1 MYVTFLLK
9 SIETGMTNFFADA
22 SKLLS
27 QSQARLNAS
36 GALSFYG
43 TKNDAP
49 LFYSATQFEGSD
61 DSDDPSDS
69 FFPASG
75 QVDKPSLAKKK
86 KRAGVS
92 SVYGGASTYSKT
104 YNHLPQQTWGRP
116 FPKEARKT
124 LSQYPV
130 NEEEPSQSYSQYHKD
145 SDEEEGPAFL
155 SMEDSTEL
163 GQQQP
168 LESILFSKPLNT
180 SISSADDT
188 PHASFFQNSPQQD
201 ASPLRPLPKHLQPS
215 SSSSLSASVSPHGA
229 SDMESIQLTQ
239 TLKLNA
245 ARQVSKPFAYSRPG
259 PGKPFLGSSKGMR
272 EGGYS
277 IPSQIDL
284 EAQDDYAIDSES
296 DEDSFAQSL
305 ADPAS
310 VSVPDLAKHDAV
322 WGSVYLALVS
332 SMFATSLIVWLRTE
346 VPLDTGPVAS
356 PVKETMYMM
365 LRTSGRFLMFDTLVA
380 SVASVAWIFL
390 LKRYSLAFFYLSIVA
405 VPLALVGLSLYP
417 LVMSYRTTYGGNT
430 TQDRAMRWTTLV
442 PLGMSVFWCWFIYTG
457 RQALHRALGIIKLA
471 SSILADNPSL
481 VFLGYATV
489 ASFVVVTWVWMH
501 MFARLFLAGQATTS
515 QATSTK
521 VWVLAGYYVFM
532 YLWSWGVVS
541 GFQRATVSAVV
552 SQWYFYRNAVPCS
565 ADMTITALAYSLGPQ
580 FGTVCLSSLLR
591 LAIRIP
597 LYVLPRRAVGSVQLA
612 IHSVIPASILAVTN
626 PLALSNA
633 VISSQGLVDSAHS
646 LGALRHLDLGH
657 NNPMATIDKIG
668 RRMSVHGRR
677 MSSVDSKLGTT
688 AEYVGSA
695 AEDMQEAWT
704 AYRLAKLLLTAA
716 RGLAALGLGY
726 GAWVHAARG
735 ADGSLYGY
743 GAGLL
748 AGFIGWFV
756 LGASEGVLSMIVD
769 ASYLC
774 FAIDNAAQGGHCTEA
789 DRQFG
794 GR

>member
-1 MYVTFLLK
+1 M
-9 SIETGMTNFFADA
+9 
-22 SKLLS
+22 
-27 QSQARLNAS
+27 NAS

-69 FFPASG
+69 FFPASR
-75 QVDKPSLAKKK
+75 QVDKPSLPKKK
-86 KRAGVS
+86 LRPANTVS

-104 YNHLPQQTWGRP
+104 YNHLSQQTWGQP
-116 FPKEARKT
+116 FPKQARKP

-130 NEEEPSQSYSQYHKD
+130 NEEEPSQSYSQYQND

-168 LESILFSKPLNT
+168 SESILFSKPLNT
-180 SISSADDT
+180 SVSSADDT
-188 PHASFFQNSPQQD
+188 PHASFFQNSP
-201 ASPLRPLPKHLQPS
+201 LRPLPKRLQPP
-215 SSSSLSASVSPHGA
+215 SLSASVSPHGA

-239 TLKLNA
+239 TLKLSTT
-245 ARQVSKPFAYSRPG
+245 QPISKPFANARPG
-259 PGKPFLGSSKGMR
+259 PGKTFPDTFSGSAKGRR
-272 EGGYS
+272 EEYS

-305 ADPAS
+305 ANPAS
-310 VSVPDLAKHDAV
+310 ISVPDLAKHDAV

-365 LRTSGRFLMFDTLVA
+365 LRTSGRFLMFDTLAA
-380 SVASVAWIFL
+380 SLASVAWIFL

-430 TQDRAMRWTTLV
+430 AQDRAMRWTTLV
-442 PLGMSVFWCWFIYTG
+442 PLAMAVFWCWFIYTG
-457 RQALHRALGIIKLA
+457 RHALHRALGIIKLA
-471 SSILADNPSL
+471 TSILADNPPL

-489 ASFVVVTWVWMH
+489 GCFVVVTWVWMH
-501 MFARLFLAGQATTS
+501 MFARLFLAGHATSTGW
-515 QATSTK
+515 ATSTK
-521 VWVLAGYYVFM
+521 VWVLAGFYVFM

-552 SQWYFYRNAVPCS
+552 SQWYFYRNAFPQPCS
-565 ADMTITALAYSLGPQ
+565 ADMTVAALTYSLGPQ

-597 LYVLPRRAVGSVQLA
+597 LYVLPRRAVGYVQLA

-646 LGALRHLDLGH
+646 LAALRHLDPGH

-688 AEYVGSA
+688 AEYVGSV
-695 AEDMQEAWT
+695 AEDTQEAWT

-769 ASYLC
+769 ASFLC